1 MSGGAIIRE
10 GLKMFLG
17 MITGVVLVGVT
28 IQRALQTQSFS
39 AVFVPL
45 GLVAAGAI
53 VWMIWQKTPSA
64 FLNGL
69 LISVCAGLLLCAACD
84 ALLFTVAK
92 HGPHGP

>member
-1 MSGGAIIRE
+1 MSGGRIMRE

-17 MITGVVLVGVT
+17 LLTGVALDGVS
-28 IQRALQTQSFS
+28 IQRAWQTQSFS

-45 GLVAAGAI
+45 GLVVAGAI
-53 VWMIWQKTPSA
+53 VWMVWQKTPSA

-84 ALLFTVAK
+84 ALLFTVARY
-92 HGPHGP
+92 GPHGP